1 MYTIE
6 EIKEY
11 ISVLEASTLSV
22 LEVQKDDGSKIRLER
37 ATQVNPYVAPAPVMP
52 QMAPVMAPP
61 VAAPIA
67 VAAPA
72 ATAETAPAKASEGKT
87 INSPIVG
94 VFYVAPSPDSA
105 PYVTAGKK
113 VKTGETVCI
122 VEAMKCMNEIAA
134 EFDCEIVEVLV
145 NDGEL
150 VEYGQPLFKV
160 R

>member
-61 VAAPIA
+61 VAAPVA

-72 ATAETAPAKASEGKT
+72 TETAPAKANEGKT

-94 VFYVAPSPDSA
+94 VFYVAPSPDSE

-113 VKTGETVCI
+113 VKTGDTVCI

-150 VEYGQPLFKV
+150 VEYGQPLFRV

>member
-61 VAAPIA
+61 VAAPVA

-72 ATAETAPAKASEGKT
+72 ATAETAPAKTSEGKT